1 MSGPIGHWSQTFK
14 VCKFTFID
22 DYTMKIGMFFLSLE
36 TWAFKKFK
44 TCKMSIE
51 TNEKKLIKDIFHGDR
66 GNEFLL
72 SLQQIL
78 WNA

>member
-1 MSGPIGHWSQTFK
+1 
-14 VCKFTFID
+14 
-22 DYTMKIGMFFLSLE
+22 MKIVMFFLSLE

-44 TCKMSIE
+44 ICKMLNE

-72 SLQQIL
+72 
-78 WNA
+78 

>member
-1 MSGPIGHWSQTFK
+1 
-14 VCKFTFID
+14 
-22 DYTMKIGMFFLSLE
+22 
-36 TWAFKKFK
+36 
-44 TCKMSIE
+44 MSIE